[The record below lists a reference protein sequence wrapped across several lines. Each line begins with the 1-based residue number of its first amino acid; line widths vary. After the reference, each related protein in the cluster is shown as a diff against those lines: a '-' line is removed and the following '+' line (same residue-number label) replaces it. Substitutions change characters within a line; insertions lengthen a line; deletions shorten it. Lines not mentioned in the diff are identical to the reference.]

1 MRVCLRDGIKRDIV
15 TKVMTTIPRSL
26 VCNPGLRLTTA
37 FSFEAV
43 ILSARDDYKYLEFYC

>member
-1 MRVCLRDGIKRDIV
+1 MQSR
-15 TKVMTTIPRSL
+15 T
-26 VCNPGLRLTTA
+26 RLTTA